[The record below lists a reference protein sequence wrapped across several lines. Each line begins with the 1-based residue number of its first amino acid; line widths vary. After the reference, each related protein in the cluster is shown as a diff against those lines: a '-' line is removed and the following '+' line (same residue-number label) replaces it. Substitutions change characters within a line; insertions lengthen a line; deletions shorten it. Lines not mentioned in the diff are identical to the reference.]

1 VRRSSAKVRRSEGL
15 VRRSGPK
22 VVSRSRINCITK
34 PHFIKEDLRSFDR
47 CQGNFS
53 AFCAGSNRAPHV
65 GMAGVRRFEELD
77 CWKLATELK
86 VAIYELLE
94 RPHVKIDRDFC
105 DDARDAAKSAPANI
119 AEGFGR
125 HTDADFAR
133 FLDIAR
139 GSLNE
144 SRNHI
149 GDARDRKYIDEQE
162 RSALDS
168 LASRAVGAVAGLQ
181 RYLRGGGGKRKKD

>member
-1 VRRSSAKVRRSEGL
+1 MVLSFSCSVRPSSDGS
-15 VRRSGPK
+15 
-22 VVSRSRINCITK
+22 
-34 PHFIKEDLRSFDR
+34 LRALPLS
-47 CQGNFS
+47 
-53 AFCAGSNRAPHV
+53 
-65 GMAGVRRFEELD
+65 MAGVRRFEELD

-86 VAIYELLE
+86 LGIYDVLE
-94 RPHVKIDRDFC
+94 RAHVKTDRGFC
-105 DDARDAAKSAPANI
+105 EDVRDAARSAPANI

-125 HTDADFAR
+125 RTDPDFAH

-144 SRNHI
+144 CRNHLS
-149 GDARDRKYIDEQE
+149 DARDRNYINEDE

-181 RYLRGGGGKRKKD
+181 RYLRGETRKRRRKPRDRRT

>member
-1 VRRSSAKVRRSEGL
+1 
-15 VRRSGPK
+15 
-22 VVSRSRINCITK
+22 
-34 PHFIKEDLRSFDR
+34 
-47 CQGNFS
+47 
-53 AFCAGSNRAPHV
+53 
-65 GMAGVRRFEELD
+65 MAGVRRFEELD

-86 VAIYELLE
+86 LGIYDVLE
-94 RPHVKIDRDFC
+94 RPHVRIDRDFC
-105 DDARDAAKSAPANI
+105 EDVRDAARSAPSNI

-125 HTDADFAR
+125 RTDPDFAH

-144 SRNHI
+144 CRNHI
-149 GDARDRKYIDEQE
+149 SDARDRNYINENE

-181 RYLRGGGGKRKKD
+181 RYLRGRSRRRKQRRDE

>member
-1 VRRSSAKVRRSEGL
+1 
-15 VRRSGPK
+15 
-22 VVSRSRINCITK
+22 
-34 PHFIKEDLRSFDR
+34 
-47 CQGNFS
+47 
-53 AFCAGSNRAPHV
+53 
-65 GMAGVRRFEELD
+65 MAGVRRFEDLD

-86 VAIYELLE
+86 LAIYELLE
-94 RPHVKIDRDFC
+94 RPHIKTDRAFC
-105 DDARDAAKSAPANI
+105 DQARSAAASAPANI

-125 HTDADFAR
+125 RSDTEFAR

-144 SRNHI
+144 CRNHI
-149 GDARDRKYIDEQE
+149 VDARDRKLIDEKE

-181 RYLRGGGGKRKKD
+181 RHLRRRKRTRS